1 MQKDQNNMPKVP
13 TALVKHG
20 GKEYKWKIAA
30 FKLPGS
36 KETLIASEV
45 SEDSFILDR
54 ILEIEGQG
62 LLVEQV

>member
-1 MQKDQNNMPKVP
+1 MQQDQNNRPKLP

-20 GKEYKWKIAA
+20 GKEYKWMVPC

-36 KETLIASEV
+36 KETLISADV
-45 SEDSFILDR
+45 SEDTFILDR